1 MAGFYWLSF
10 LLASFSASDDE
21 DEEELLLQLLCR
33 LLVDKIERL
42 LEPSLGL
49 RTDIF
54 KLKSTLCLA
63 CFFSFAWRKV
73 WSTLMAILSFS
84 SF

>member
-33 LLVDKIERL
+33 LLVAIERL
-42 LEPSLGL
+42 LEPSLGW

-73 WSTLMAILSFS
+73 WSTLMAILYCS

>member
-33 LLVDKIERL
+33 LLVAIERL

-73 WSTLMAILSFS
+73 WSTLMAILYCS